1 MREEKIVGSQHLPVP
16 GLGWQEV
23 AQGSW
28 MELERGLEKVKRAWE
43 RERGWMAVEMAVVFE
58 PQHRQQ
64 EERPS

>member
-1 MREEKIVGSQHLPVP
+1 M
-16 GLGWQEV
+16 GWQEV